1 MAESARPEEQAH
13 RTPDGQPPPGERERI
28 RIPRQAPIPEV
39 ESTEIVRGA
48 KPGARFARV
57 VRTGQRRFERGGDE
71 GIIRATERATAPRTR
86 SEQFWRRLRR
96 VFVGSPISSEQ
107 LEEQRLPKWKALAVF
122 SSDVMSSSAYAT
134 DEMLLVLIAAG
145 TGALSLSVP
154 IAAAIILLLAIVTF
168 SYRQTIR
175 AYPSGGG
182 AYIVARENFGDHA
195 GVMAAAGLSVGYVLT
210 VAVSIAAG
218 VFAVVSAFPELEDIR
233 VPLAVGSVGVITLLN
248 LRGIRESGTIFA
260 IPTYGFIFAFG
271 LLITAG
277 AVRLILDPGLTA
289 EVPESAVEAGTGS
302 VTIFLI
308 LTAFSR
314 GAAAL
319 TGTEAISNGVPAF
332 EKPEAQNAATTLLLM
347 AAILGVLFMGITV
360 LANELEVRHAETISA
375 PAQIAKTIFGESPIF
390 YFIQAMTALI
400 LFLAANTAYA
410 DFPRLG
416 SILARDRFLPHQFLF
431 RGDRLAFSN
440 GIIFLGIAS
449 SALLII
455 FQAEVNRLI
464 PLYAVGVFLSFTLSQ
479 GGMVVHWRR
488 DRGPG
493 WRRSMLINGI
503 GAGSTAVVAVI
514 VGSTNFVDGAW
525 ISMLAIIIFAIML
538 WLIYQ
543 HYSGVDRAER
553 VEPGTIVETRTM
565 HRQAVLVPVDRIT
578 RAVLRAV
585 EYARTISP
593 NVRAIHVTD
602 DIDAGNQLKREWEAT
617 VLDVPLIVIQSPYR
631 SFVLPVISYID
642 ALDQADPG
650 QYVTVVLP
658 EIRTVWPWQ
667 RFLHNQSAQ
676 RLRKALVERPNTV
689 IVEVPYHLR
698 ESPRDRGQG

>member
-1 MAESARPEEQAH
+1 MAESARPDESA
-13 RTPDGQPPPGERERI
+13 PGAPGGRPGDRDRI
-28 RIPRQAPIPEV
+28 RIPRQPAVPEL

-57 VRTGQRRFERGGDE
+57 VRSGQRRFERGDDE
-71 GIIRATERATAPRTR
+71 GIFRATERATAPRTR
-86 SEQFWRRLRR
+86 AQQAWRQVRR

-134 DEMLLVLIAAG
+134 DEMLLVLVAAG

-154 IAAAIILLLAIVTF
+154 IAVAIVLLLAVVTF
-168 SYRQTIR
+168 SYRQTVR

-182 AYIVARENFGDHA
+182 AYIVARENFGDRA
-195 GVMAAAGLSVGYVLT
+195 AVTAAAGLSVGYVLT

-218 VFAVVSAFPELEDIR
+218 VFAVVSAFPELEDIK
-233 VPLAVGSVGVITLLN
+233 VPIAVGSVGVITLLN

-260 IPTYGFIFAFG
+260 VPTYGFIFAFG

-277 AVRLILDPGLTA
+277 FIRLLVDPDLTA
-289 EVPESAVEAGTGS
+289 DVPESAVEAGTGS
-302 VTIFLI
+302 VTIFLV

-314 GAAAL
+314 GASAL

-332 EKPEAQNAATTLLLM
+332 QKPESQNAATTLMLM
-347 AAILGVLFMGITV
+347 AAILGVLFLGITL
-360 LANELEVRHAETISA
+360 LANELEVRHAEDISA
-375 PAQIAKTIFGESPIF
+375 PAQIAKTVFGESPVF
-390 YFIQAMTALI
+390 YFIQTMTALI

-416 SILARDRFLPHQFLF
+416 SILARDRFLPHQFQF

-440 GIIFLGIAS
+440 GIIFLGLAS
-449 SALLII
+449 AALLVI

-464 PLYAVGVFLSFTLSQ
+464 PLYAFGVFLSFTLSQ
-479 GGMVVHWRR
+479 GGMVVHWLR

-493 WRRSMLINGI
+493 WRRSMVINGI
-503 GAGSTAVVAVI
+503 GASSTAAVAVI

-525 ISMLAIIIFAIML
+525 ISMVAIAVFAVML

-553 VEPGTIVETRTM
+553 VAPGTIVETRTM

-578 RAVLRAV
+578 RAVLRSV

-602 DIDAGNQLKREWEAT
+602 DVDAGNQLKREWEAT

-676 RLRKALVERPNTV
+676 RLRKALIERPNTV

-698 ESPRDRGQG
+698 ESAAANQW